1 MSVLVVGSIA
11 LDTVKT
17 PIEEHAD
24 LLGGSAS
31 YAAVGASFF
40 SPVQMVGVVG
50 EDFPTAHVDY
60 FKSRQIDLEGLQI
73 VQNVVSTR
81 TTLPILS
88 NVLLQANDGLLRL
101 TTTDLDVGVSGA
113 IAATVERTGA
123 TTLPARRLATIVREL
138 PASEVTL
145 EVDSKNVASIRC
157 GQSFFKILGLPEEEF
172 PPLPKFDDAKVFNI
186 GQQQL
191 RDGLKKTAYA
201 ISTDETRYV
210 LNGILFSFK
219 DNKLTMVATDGRRL
233 ALVDVEMEFP
243 RSQEVDIIVPTK
255 CVTELARLIG
265 DEGDLKMS
273 VGDNQV
279 AFEVNG
285 TLLVSKLIEGN
296 YPNYRQ
302 VIPGEA
308 RERITLERELFHTA
322 VHRVSLLA
330 SEKSN
335 SVKLVFSKNNIEICA
350 NTPDV
355 GEARESL
362 AVTYKGKEFSIAFN
376 PEFLMAPLKNLTNDE
391 VFLDLIDEMSP
402 GVIKIQSPFLY
413 VLMPMR
419 IS

>member
-1 MSVLVVGSIA
+1 MKFSVSKEKL
-11 LDTVKT
+11 
-17 PIEEHAD
+17 
-24 LLGGSAS
+24 
-31 YAAVGASFF
+31 
-40 SPVQMVGVVG
+40 
-50 EDFPTAHVDY
+50 
-60 FKSRQIDLEGLQI
+60 LEGLQT
-73 VQNVVSTR
+73 VQNVVGTR

-88 NVLLQANDGLLRL
+88 NVLLQASDGKLRL

-113 IAATVERTGA
+113 IDVIIEKPGA

-138 PASEVTL
+138 PASEIVL

-172 PPLPKFDDAKVFNI
+172 PPLPRFDEAKVFTI

-233 ALVDVEMEFP
+233 ALVDIEMEFP
-243 RSQEVDIIVPTK
+243 RSQEADIIVPTK
-255 CVTELARLIG
+255 CVTELGRLLG
-265 DEGDLKMS
+265 EEGELKMS
-273 VGDNQV
+273 VGENQV

-302 VIPGEA
+302 VIPGETK
-308 RERITLERELFHTA
+308 ERVTLEREQFLSS

-335 SVKLVFSKNNIEICA
+335 SVKLTFSKNNIEIGA

-419 IS
+419 VS